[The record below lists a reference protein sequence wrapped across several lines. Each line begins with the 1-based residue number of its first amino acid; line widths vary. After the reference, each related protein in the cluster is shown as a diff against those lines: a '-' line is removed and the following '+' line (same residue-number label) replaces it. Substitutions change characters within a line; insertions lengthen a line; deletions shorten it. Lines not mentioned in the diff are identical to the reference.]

1 MSSDLIIVPY
11 VVPEPRKWLIIDTD
25 AGVDDAVA
33 IALALRLS
41 ARYGY
46 EVKLITTVF
55 GNCNL
60 NKVIKNV
67 AKTRAACGLS
77 AEMGPEIRRGCA
89 EPLVGGPRMDAEYFH
104 GADGLGNTN
113 FAEEPSGVLDGG
125 PCDAVD
131 RMLELIAEGE
141 RLDVPVTLITL
152 GPLTNIAALLARDQ
166 SVPKRL
172 ERLVVIGG
180 CGNARG
186 NVHRTTEFNVT
197 ADPEAAA
204 EVFNCLARTNSMCLL
219 VSWELTL
226 AYSIPWTVYNEEMSV
241 ENAAKS
247 RLNHFLREICAF
259 SFGKNEKIGLPHFSL
274 PGQHFGGAVICDLL
288 AVAVALNPEGLIKS
302 AQDVNVEV
310 ELVGSLTRGQT
321 VVDWGCF
328 DPVARPMNCKWITEI
343 DLSVYLQ
350 MFRDIF
356 DK

>member
-1 MSSDLIIVPY
+1 M
-11 VVPEPRKWLIIDTD
+11 KWLIIDTD

-33 IALALRLS
+33 IAMALKLGP
-41 ARYGY
+41 RYGY

-55 GNCNL
+55 GNCDL
-60 NKVIKNV
+60 NKVVKNV

-77 AEMGPEIRRGCA
+77 AEVGPEIRRGCS
-89 EPLVGGPRMDAEYFH
+89 EPLVGGHRLDAEYFH
-104 GADGLGNTN
+104 GSDGLGNTN
-113 FAEEPSGVLDGG
+113 FPEEPSGILEDS
-125 PCDAVD
+125 PADAID
-131 RMLELIAEGE
+131 RILEVVSDAEKLG
-141 RLDVPVTLITL
+141 VPVALVTL
-152 GPLTNIAALLARDQ
+152 GPLTNIAALLARDENI
-166 SVPKRL
+166 PMRL
-172 ERLVVIGG
+172 EKLVMIGG

-186 NVHRTTEFNVT
+186 NVHRTTEFNIT

-204 EVFNCLARTNSMCLL
+204 EVFNSFARTNTLCLL

-241 ENAAKS
+241 ENATKS
-247 RLNHFLREICAF
+247 RLNNFLREICAF

-274 PGQHFGGAVICDLL
+274 PGQHFGGAVICDVL
-288 AVAVALNPEGLIKS
+288 AIAAALNPEGIIKA

-328 DPVARPMNCKWITEI
+328 DPVTRPLNCKWITEV
-343 DLSVYLQ
+343 DLNAYVQ